1 MKVNREIQQGSLDWM
16 ELRAGIVTASEADQ
30 IVTPKF
36 KIRTGEMVRTLLATK
51 LAEKWLGPLP
61 AFGSWATE
69 QGQLLEETAIPAYE
83 LEYGEQVEKVGF
95 ITADDGRS
103 GCSPDGLLPACGI
116 EIKSLQP
123 VHHVKCLMDGAL
135 PDEYAAQV
143 HFSMLVTGFER
154 WKLFLYSRR
163 FPHML
168 LTIER
173 DEKIQETLHE
183 ALADFLLDFDLE
195 WARLCEKNG
204 GPPPPRVAPPI
215 TAESQADPRANMFA
229 GFEDRPEIIP

>member
-1 MKVNREIQQGSLDWM
+1 MKVHREMQQGSLDWL

-30 IVTPKF
+30 LVTPKF

-103 GCSPDGLLPACGI
+103 GCSPDGLLPNCGI
-116 EIKSLQP
+116 EVKSLQP
-123 VHHVKCLMDGAL
+123 VHHIKCLMDGGL
-135 PDEYAAQV
+135 PDDYAPQV
-143 HFSMLVTGFER
+143 HFSMMVTGFEQ
-154 WKLFLYSRR
+154 WKFFAYSRR
-163 FPHML
+163 LPHL
-168 LTIER
+168 LVTVQR
-173 DEKIQETLHE
+173 DEAIQSV
-183 ALADFLLDFDLE
+183 LADALDVFLKTFDAE
-195 WARLCEKNG
+195 WQRLCERNG
-204 GPPPPRVAPPI
+204 GPPPKRKVFVPSP
-215 TAESQADPRANMFA
+215 ES
-229 GFEDRPEIIP
+229 EDNPYVDINP